1 MADKRPLVVVM
12 AGGTGGHIFPG
23 IAVARC
29 LRAQGVEVLWLGASG
44 NLECEIV
51 PKEKFDLVTINI
63 KSLRGKRVFAWL
75 LAPWQLSIAFWQILI
90 LFVKRRPSLV
100 LGLGG
105 FVTGP
110 GGVVAFVLGIPLLIH
125 EQNAVAGWTNKC
137 LAPLSQSILCG
148 FPNLAI
154 KGKSIWVGNPVR
166 HEFAQVGSPT
176 LPLTQDKI
184 HLLVVGGSRGAS
196 IFNQLVPQALRL
208 MAKEERPKVKHQTGR
223 GRLNEVLNQLE
234 VPHTDYQAFEFEDQI
249 DNLYRWADLIL
260 CRAGAMTIAEVAA
273 AGRATILVPYPYA
286 TDNHQLENAHYLVE
300 KDAALLLTQDQFT
313 ASSLA
318 ESLLAFV
325 RDRAYL
331 VRMSQAAKAL
341 AVLDA
346 DRQIADI
353 CMQEMAA

>member
-1 MADKRPLVVVM
+1 
-12 AGGTGGHIFPG
+12 
-23 IAVARC
+23 
-29 LRAQGVEVLWLGASG
+29 
-44 NLECEIV
+44 
-51 PKEKFDLVTINI
+51 
-63 KSLRGKRVFAWL
+63 
-75 LAPWQLSIAFWQILI
+75 
-90 LFVKRRPSLV
+90 
-100 LGLGG
+100 
-105 FVTGP
+105 
-110 GGVVAFVLGIPLLIH
+110 
-125 EQNAVAGWTNKC
+125 
-137 LAPLSQSILCG
+137 
-148 FPNLAI
+148 
-154 KGKSIWVGNPVR
+154 
-166 HEFAQVGSPT
+166 
-176 LPLTQDKI
+176 
-184 HLLVVGGSRGAS
+184 
-196 IFNQLVPQALRL
+196 

-223 GRLNEVLNQLE
+223 GRLDEVVNQFE
-234 VPHTDYQAFEFEDQI
+234 VPQTDYQAFEFEDKI
-249 DNLYRWADLIL
+249 DSLYRWADLIV

-286 TDNHQLENAHYLVE
+286 TDNHQLENARYLVE